1 MKYSKRKKWLFQDL
15 ISLIFLFSFYLVHL
29 CYILLL
35 LGRLVQASGSDEEQM
50 MSLIQT
56 KTNEIGALTVR

>member
-1 MKYSKRKKWLFQDL
+1 
-15 ISLIFLFSFYLVHL
+15 LIFLFSFYLVHL